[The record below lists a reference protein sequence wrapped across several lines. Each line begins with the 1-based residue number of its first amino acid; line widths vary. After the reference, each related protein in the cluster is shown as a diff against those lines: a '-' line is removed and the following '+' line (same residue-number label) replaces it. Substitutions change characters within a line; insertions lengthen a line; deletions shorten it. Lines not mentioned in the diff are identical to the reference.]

1 MVRLMNGFAPLLLR
15 LLVPVPA
22 LAVAAALALSACA
35 GAPAAGES
43 GHAVPS
49 ITGQVSAS
57 AAAPLPAGAELI
69 VRVYD
74 VSRMDAPARVMGEQR
89 QPLERLPAP
98 FQVFYDPA
106 AILPQHT
113 YAVSA
118 RVETGGQLLYINT
131 RAHHVITRGQP
142 TRIDVE
148 VEPVARRP

>member
-1 MVRLMNGFAPLLLR
+1 MVRLMNRFALPLVR
-15 LLVPVPA
+15 LPARIAA
-22 LAVAAALALSACA
+22 LAAAAALAACA
-35 GAPAAGES
+35 AAPAAGDAA
-43 GHAVPS
+43 HAPPS
-49 ITGQVSAS
+49 VTGEVRTA
-57 AAAPLPAGAELI
+57 AAAPLPADAELI

-89 QPLERLPAP
+89 QPLRRLPAP

-118 RVETGGQLLYINT
+118 RVERGGQLLYINT

-142 TRIDVE
+142 TRIDVT
-148 VEPVARRP
+148 VEPVARRN